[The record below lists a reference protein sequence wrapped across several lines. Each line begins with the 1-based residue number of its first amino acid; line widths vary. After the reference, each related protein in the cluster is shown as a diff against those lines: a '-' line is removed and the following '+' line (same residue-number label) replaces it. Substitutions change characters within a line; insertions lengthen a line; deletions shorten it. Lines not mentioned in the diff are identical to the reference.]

1 VGRRPVSDDI
11 EAVIRELMMTYGPA
25 AAVRLLREPAEL
37 PADAAIARKV
47 KAAASN
53 LAHAQRAGDWAGVRA
68 VSDSLATLAEA
79 IAACEKQK
87 ADRNG

>member
-1 VGRRPVSDDI
+1 VSDDI

-53 LAHAQRAGDWAGVRA
+53 LAHAQRAGDWGRG
-68 VSDSLATLAEA
+68 SSRQRLARHPRRSHRRLRET
-79 IAACEKQK
+79 KS
-87 ADRNG
+87 